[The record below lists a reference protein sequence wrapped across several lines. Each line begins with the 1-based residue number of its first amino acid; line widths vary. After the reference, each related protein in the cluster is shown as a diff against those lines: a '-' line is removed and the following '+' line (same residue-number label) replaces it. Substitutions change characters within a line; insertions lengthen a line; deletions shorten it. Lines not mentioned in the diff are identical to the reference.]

1 MSPLMQQLEATAGFI
16 QSKITTK
23 ANTAII
29 LGSGL
34 GNLSSVIE
42 ADFSIPYNEIPNFP
56 VSTVE
61 GHKGR
66 LILGT
71 LNGKKVWV
79 MEGRFHFYEG
89 YTAEQVVFPIRVLKL
104 LGVENL
110 LLSNAAGGVNK
121 DYEVGDLMIIKDH
134 ISFFTPN
141 PLLGKNES
149 ALGTR
154 FPDMSEPYANTF
166 IEKAKQIAI
175 NKGVS
180 FAATIA
186 QLEDHSFDVITMWHV
201 LEHVPD
207 LDQQIKELK
216 RLLKPSGS
224 LIIAVPNFK
233 SFDAQHYGKF
243 WAAYD
248 VPIHFWHFSKT
259 AIQKLFQKEQME
271 LVKILPMKFDSF
283 YVSLLSEK
291 YKTGRM
297 NFIKAFFIGLWSNIK
312 GKSDLEYSSH
322 IYILKNW

>member
-1 MSPLMQQLEATAGFI
+1 MDISNKKHFLTVTDYSVSKETFELYHDEELDMLITYPQPSLDVLGKYYESADYISHTDSKRSLFEKAYHFVKGIALKNKLNLINSLQPNKGKILDIGAGTGEFLSVAQQDGW
-16 QSKITTK
+16 QTT
-23 ANTAII
+23 
-29 LGSGL
+29 
-34 GNLSSVIE
+34 
-42 ADFSIPYNEIPNFP
+42 
-56 VSTVE
+56 
-61 GHKGR
+61 
-66 LILGT
+66 
-71 LNGKKVWV
+71 
-79 MEGRFHFYEG
+79 
-89 YTAEQVVFPIRVLKL
+89 
-104 LGVENL
+104 GVEP
-110 LLSNAAGGVNK
+110 S
-121 DYEVGDLMIIKDH
+121 D
-134 ISFFTPN
+134 
-141 PLLGKNES
+141 
-149 ALGTR
+149 
-154 FPDMSEPYANTF
+154 
-166 IEKAKQIAI
+166 KAKQIAI

-207 LDQQIKELK
+207 LNQQIKELK
-216 RLLKPSGS
+216 RLLKPTGS

-233 SFDAQHYGKF
+233 SFDALHYGKF